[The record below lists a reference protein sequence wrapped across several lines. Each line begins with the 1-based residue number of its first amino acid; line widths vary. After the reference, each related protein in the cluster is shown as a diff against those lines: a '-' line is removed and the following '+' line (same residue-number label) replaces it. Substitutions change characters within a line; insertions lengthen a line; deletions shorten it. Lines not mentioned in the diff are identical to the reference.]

1 MLKQARDQ
9 SSIYHTEIIARYA
22 EARCMQRNVM
32 SPVTDVPEPSQVTVS
47 RYFRRLALR
56 EA

>member
-1 MLKQARDQ
+1 
-9 SSIYHTEIIARYA
+9 
-22 EARCMQRNVM
+22 MQRNVM